1 MTTRDSVFPSRD
13 AIVAFIRANPGKLGT
28 KDIAREFGLKNA
40 DRAELKRILRDL
52 ADAGT
57 IAKRGRKVA
66 EPAALPATL
75 IADVTGRDKDGELIA
90 TPAEWDEV
98 ENSEPPKIRVHV
110 PRSRQPG
117 TAAGVGDRAL
127 LRVEQ
132 AGEDDGA
139 VVYRGRVLKIID
151 HARGRV
157 LGVFRALPMGGGR
170 LVPVDKKQAGR
181 ELNIAAAD
189 SNGATDGDLVSV
201 DLVRT
206 RAFGLASGRV
216 KERLGSVTSE
226 KAISLIAIHAHDI
239 PLAFSPAALRE
250 ADEAQPAAL
259 KGREDWREV
268 PLVTID
274 PPDAKDHDDAVHAEP
289 DSDPANKGGFIV
301 HVAIADVA
309 FYVRSGSALDRD
321 ALKRGNSVYF
331 PDRVVPMLPERIS
344 NDLCSLVPNQPRGAL
359 AVRMVIGADGRK
371 RSHSF
376 HRVLMRSAAK
386 LNYAQAQAAIDGR
399 PDDMTGP
406 LLDPILKPL
415 YAAYEVAKKAR
426 DERDPL
432 DLDIPERKI
441 LLKADGTVDRVVVP
455 ERLDAHRLIEEF
467 MILANVAAAEMLEKK
482 SLPLIYRVH
491 DEPTQEKVHA
501 LQEFLKT
508 LDLPFA
514 KGGALR
520 PSLFNRVLTL
530 VAGQDYE
537 PLVNEVVLRSQAQ
550 AEYSAENY
558 GHFGLNLR
566 RYAHFTS
573 PIRRYADLV
582 VHRALIRA
590 LGLGEGALPD
600 SETSETLSEVA
611 AQISVTERRAMKAE
625 RETADRLIAHHLVDR
640 IGASFQGRIS
650 GVTRAGL
657 FVKLQDTGADGLI
670 PIRTLGTEYFNYD
683 EARHALVGSRSGAMH
698 RLGDVVDVRLVEAA
712 PIAGALRF
720 ELLSEAQTGPR
731 NRRGKSSKP
740 EAFNSEAFRPEGFRP
755 EGFKAK
761 ESRPKGSSRPKAMP
775 GRAKDRKAA
784 KPGKTK
790 GSSKSKK
797 GTSWKR

>member
-1 MTTRDSVFPSRD
+1 VKSERDSGFPSRD
-13 AIVAFIRANPGKLGT
+13 AIVAFIRANPGKAGT
-28 KDIAREFGLKNA
+28 REISREFGLKNA
-40 DRAELKRILRDL
+40 DRAELKRVLREL

-57 IAKRGRKVA
+57 IVKQGKKVA
-66 EPAALPATL
+66 ETAVLPATVL
-75 IADVTGRDKDGELIA
+75 ADITGRDADGELIA
-90 TPAEWDEV
+90 SPAEWDEV
-98 ENSEPPKIRVHV
+98 EGGEPPKIRIHV
-110 PRSRQPG
+110 PRHARPAA
-117 TAAGVGDRAL
+117 TAGVGDRAL
-127 LRVEQ
+127 LRVERL
-132 AGEDDGA
+132 DDGEGA
-139 VVYRGRVLKIID
+139 AYRGRIIKVID
-151 HARGRV
+151 HGKSRV
-157 LGVFRALPMGGGR
+157 LGVFRALPNGGGR

-181 ELNIAAAD
+181 ELNIAQAD
-189 SNGATDGDLVSV
+189 SLDARDGDLVSV

-206 RAFGLASGRV
+206 RGFGLASGKV
-216 KERLGSVTSE
+216 KERLGSVSSE
-226 KAISLIAIHAHDI
+226 KAISLIAIYGHDI
-239 PLAFSPAALRE
+239 PLVFSQAASRE
-250 ADEAQPAAL
+250 AEEAKPATL
-259 KGREDWREV
+259 RGREDWRDI

-274 PPDAKDHDDAVHAEP
+274 PPDAKDHDDAVHAEV
-289 DSDPANKGGFIV
+289 DSDPNNKGGYIV

-309 FYVRSGSALDRD
+309 FYVRPGSALDHD
-321 ALKRGNSVYF
+321 ALIRGNSVYF

-344 NDLCSLVPNQPRGAL
+344 NELCSLVPGEPRGAL
-359 AVRMVIGADGRK
+359 AVRLVIAPDGRK

-386 LNYAQAQAAIDGR
+386 LSYAQAQAAIDGK
-399 PDDMTGP
+399 PDDTTGP

-415 YAAYEVAKKAR
+415 YAAYAVVKRAR

-441 LLKADGTVDRVVVP
+441 LLKADGTVDRVIVP
-455 ERLDAHRLIEEF
+455 ERLDAHKLIEEF

-482 SLPLIYRVH
+482 ALPLIYRVH
-491 DEPTQEKVHA
+491 DEPTLEKVHA

-508 LDLPFA
+508 LDLPFT
-514 KGGALR
+514 KSGALR
-520 PSLFNRVLTL
+520 PALFNRVLAQ
-530 VAGQDYE
+530 VQGRDYQ

-600 SETSETLSEVA
+600 SETAESLSEVA

-625 RETADRLIAHHLVDR
+625 RETTDRLIAHHLADR
-640 IGASFQGRIS
+640 IGATFQGRIS

-657 FVKLQDTGADGLI
+657 FVKLADTGADGLI

-698 RLGDVVDVRLVEAA
+698 RLGDVVDVRLVEAQ

-720 ELLSEAQTGPR
+720 ELLSEGQVLPR
-731 NRRGKSSKP
+731 GGKRAHIGRSP
-740 EAFNSEAFRPEGFRP
+740 PRATDR
-755 EGFKAK
+755 
-761 ESRPKGSSRPKAMP
+761 P
-775 GRAKDRKAA
+775 GRAKDNSKANGKADKTNNKRDETRKPGRK
-784 KPGKTK
+784 KPGKPK
-790 GSSKSKK
+790 RGKK
-797 GTSWKR
+797 RG

>member
-1 MTTRDSVFPSRD
+1 VKTERDSGFPGRD
-13 AIVAFIRANPGKLGT
+13 AIVAFIRANPGKAGT
-28 KDIAREFGLKNA
+28 REISREFGLKNA
-40 DRAELKRILRDL
+40 DRAELKRILREL
-52 ADAGT
+52 VDAGT
-57 IAKRGRKVA
+57 IVKHGKKIVETAV
-66 EPAALPATL
+66 LPVTVM
-75 IADVTGRDKDGELIA
+75 ADITGRDADGELLA
-90 TPAEWDEV
+90 APSEWDEV
-98 ENSEPPKIRVHV
+98 EGGEPPKIRIHI
-110 PRSRQPG
+110 PRHARPSA
-117 TAAGVGDRAL
+117 TAGVGDRVL
-127 LRVEQ
+127 LRVEKLDD
-132 AGEDDGA
+132 DDGA
-139 VVYRGRVLKIID
+139 AYRGRVIKVID
-151 HARGRV
+151 HGKRRV
-157 LGVFRALPMGGGR
+157 LGVFRTLPQGGGR

-181 ELNIAAAD
+181 ELNIASAD
-189 SNGATDGDLVSV
+189 SMDAKDGDLVSV
-201 DLVRT
+201 DLIRT
-206 RAFGLASGRV
+206 RGFGLASGRV
-216 KERLGSVTSE
+216 KERLGSLSSE
-226 KAISLIAIHAHDI
+226 KAISLIAIYAHDI
-239 PLAFSPAALRE
+239 PLAFSPAASRE
-250 ADEAQPAAL
+250 AEEAKPASL
-259 KGREDWREV
+259 KGREDWRDV

-289 DSDPANKGGFIV
+289 DPDPNNKGGYIV

-309 FYVRSGSALDRD
+309 FYVRPGSALDRD
-321 ALKRGNSVYF
+321 AVTRGNSVYF

-344 NDLCSLVPNQPRGAL
+344 NDLCSLVPGEPRGAL
-359 AVRMVIGADGRK
+359 AVRLVIAPDGRK

-386 LNYAQAQAAIDGR
+386 LSYAQAQAAIDGK
-399 PDDMTGP
+399 PDDTTGP

-415 YAAYEVAKKAR
+415 YAAYAVAKRAR

-441 LLKADGTVDRVVVP
+441 LLKADGTVDRVIVP
-455 ERLDAHRLIEEF
+455 ERLDAHKLIEEF
-467 MILANVAAAEMLEKK
+467 MILANVAAAETLEKK
-482 SLPLIYRVH
+482 ALPLIYRVH
-491 DEPTQEKVHA
+491 DEPTLEKVHA

-508 LDLPFA
+508 LDVPFA
-514 KGGALR
+514 KSGALR

-537 PLVNEVVLRSQAQ
+537 AMVNEVVLRSQAQ

-582 VHRALIRA
+582 VHRGLLRA

-600 SETSETLSEVA
+600 SETAESLSEIA

-625 RETADRLIAHHLVDR
+625 RETADRLIAHHLADR

-657 FVKLQDTGADGLI
+657 FVKLDDTGADGLI

-698 RLGDVVDVRLVEAA
+698 RLGDVVDVRLVEAQ

-720 ELLSEAQTGPR
+720 ELLSEGQVLPR
-731 NRRGKSSKP
+731 GRKREHIGRSP
-740 EAFNSEAFRPEGFRP
+740 PR
-755 EGFKAK
+755 AK
-761 ESRPKGSSRPKAMP
+761 DRP
-775 GRAKDRKAA
+775 GRAKA
-784 KPGKTK
+784 
-790 GSSKSKK
+790 SSKPDKTRKPARKK
-797 GTSWKR
+797 SGKAKRGKSWKP